1 MLTGETEKLVVA
13 AMPSWFVAVRL
24 TVPVNPLNGV
34 ITNVIPEAVAP
45 GWTVTAPLH
54 GVVVELL
61 VIEKSGLLPE
71 TTSTDAMAPL
81 G

>member
-13 AMPSWFVAVRL
+13 AMPSWLVALRF

-34 ITNVIPEAVAP
+34 IVNVIPEAVA
-45 GWTVTAPLH
+45 
-54 GVVVELL
+54 
-61 VIEKSGLLPE
+61 
-71 TTSTDAMAPL
+71 L